1 MKRPL
6 VALMALAAAFAGS
19 GQSCFRVVED
29 AGQKGVEGC
38 SIWCTNGDGIWYTDA
53 DGKVCVPLPCD
64 SIRIEMPGF
73 QPTVASTVVAEARGF
88 IPLESVV
95 STPLKEVV
103 IEHWPRKRDRQA
115 LAATATVDSALIAGF
130 ERGSLRSAVQW
141 VPGVQW
147 DERGHGGSAR
157 LSIRGSLL
165 RSPYGVRGVKVY
177 WGPFPLTLADGST
190 PLELLD
196 PLLLGSVDI
205 TRSVGSPMYGTAPS
219 GLLIGAAPFRS
230 APGSDA
236 SIEAIGGSYGYYR
249 LGAMAR
255 TNNAG
260 TTFTAGL
267 IHQRNAGY
275 REQESSARDQAFIA
289 TAFAFRKSVSRVFL
303 TWQKAAWDLP
313 GSVDLTTAEQDPQAA
328 RPYSILLNAHLAKE
342 QIMGGLAN
350 ELRLGEHLTVRSG
363 VHAQRIDKT
372 NPYGTSAGNCGFK
385 EETIRA
391 VGARL
396 SMCGD
401 ELFNLPT
408 AWDMGLEV
416 LAERDHLRELGY
428 VDKVLGEIKV
438 NGDTRVANLNA
449 FATTVTRIGRSTI
462 LHAGVGMERT
472 DYDHND
478 HVVGRLSKR
487 TTTPK
492 LLPYAGLEQTL
503 HGGYKLHLRYA
514 ENVSRAT
521 VWELLGT
528 SGVFNN
534 SLQGERVREW
544 EFGASNEF
552 AGTPVRADFTV
563 FHRSVADLIMQNQD
577 SAGVTYYG
585 NQDRALIAGCELL
598 VHGPVY
604 RSGTQRADLL
614 ASVAIMDTDL
624 RTDRIAGDA
633 SLGDIPGIPVI
644 TAGLVARASGLG
656 LKRLSIET
664 GARLIGRT
672 PTGGVA
678 TEDKHVEHARLSYL
692 FGGKAT
698 DISIFLHCENVLD
711 ARYSSWITVNDP
723 NGRYYNPAPGRSF
736 FFGARLT
743 FGSRKA
749 VQAD

>member
-6 VALMALAAAFAGS
+6 VALLALAAAFAGS
-19 GQSCFRVVED
+19 GQSCFRVVEAD
-29 AGQKGVEGC
+29 SNEGIEGC
-38 SIWCTNGDGIWYTDA
+38 AVWCAIANGPLYTDQ
-53 DGKVCVPLPCD
+53 DGQVCLPDRCD
-64 SIRIEMPGF
+64 SVRIEKPGY
-73 QPTVASTVVAEARGF
+73 TTASESVEIAVARGYVGMVT
-88 IPLESVV
+88 IV
-95 STPLKEVV
+95 STLLKEVV
-103 IEHWPRKRDRQA
+103 IEHWPRKRDRHA
-115 LAATATVDSALIAGF
+115 LAATATLDSALIAGF
-130 ERGSLRSAVQW
+130 ERGSLRSAAQW
-141 VPGVQW
+141 TPGVQW

-205 TRSVGSPMYGTAPS
+205 TRSVGSPMYGSAPS
-219 GLLIGAAPFRS
+219 GLLLGGAPFRS

-236 SIEAIGGSYGYYR
+236 SVEATGGSYGYYR
-249 LGAMAR
+249 LGALAR
-255 TNNAG
+255 TNKAG

-267 IHQRNAGY
+267 VHQRNAGY

-289 TAFAFRKSVSRVFL
+289 TSFVFKKSVSRVFL

-313 GSVDLTTAEQDPQAA
+313 GSVDATIADQDPQAA
-328 RPYSILLNAHLAKE
+328 RPYSLLLDAHLEKE

-350 ELRLGEHLTVRSG
+350 ELHLGEHLTVRSG

-372 NPYGTSAGNCGFK
+372 NPYGTSAGNCGYK

-396 SMCGD
+396 SMGGD
-401 ELFNLPT
+401 ALFNLPT
-408 AWDMGLEV
+408 AWDIGLEA

-428 VDKVLGEIKV
+428 ADKVLGEIKV

-449 FATTVTRIGRSTI
+449 FATTVTRIGRSTT

-478 HVVGRLSKR
+478 HVDGTLSKR
-487 TTTPK
+487 TTTPR
-492 LLPYAGLEQTL
+492 LLPYAGLEQAL
-503 HGGYKLHLRYA
+503 QGGYKLRLRYA
-514 ENVSRAT
+514 ESVSRAT

-528 SGVFNN
+528 SGVFNS
-534 SLQGERVREW
+534 SLQGEHVREW
-544 EFGASNEF
+544 ELGASNEL
-552 AGTPVRADFTV
+552 AGTPVRADVTV
-563 FHRSVADLIMQNQD
+563 FRRTVEDLIMQNQD
-577 SAGVTYYG
+577 SDGATFYS
-585 NQDRALIAGCELL
+585 NQDRALITGCELL
-598 VHGPVY
+598 VHGPLY
-604 RSGTQRADLL
+604 RTGNQRVDLL
-614 ASVAIMDTDL
+614 ASVAITGTDL
-624 RTDRIAGDA
+624 RTAPNVGDA

-656 LKRLSIET
+656 LKRLGMEA
-664 GARLIGRT
+664 GARLIGST

-678 TEDKHVEHARLSYL
+678 TEEKHVEHARLTYS
-692 FGGKAT
+692 FGGKAA
-698 DISIFLHCENVLD
+698 DISVFLHCENVLD

-723 NGRYYNPAPGRSF
+723 NGRYFNPAPGRSF

-749 VQAD
+749 GQAD